1 MISTFSLAISV
12 NFSDLN
18 SLEFEAINIFF
29 ASSTISWIKSLGSIL
44 FADTDEK
51 KKKIKKKF
59 PKKKK
64 NFFLFF

>member
-18 SLEFEAINIFF
+18 SLEFEAIKIFF

-51 KKKIKKKF
+51 KKKLNISYLRK
-59 PKKKK
+59 
-64 NFFLFF
+64 

>member
-18 SLEFEAINIFF
+18 SLEFEAIKIFF

-51 KKKIKKKF
+51 KKKIK
-59 PKKKK
+59 
-64 NFFLFF
+64 

>member
-18 SLEFEAINIFF
+18 SLELEAINIFF
-29 ASSTISWIKSLGSIL
+29 ASSTISWIKTWGSIL

-51 KKKIKKKF
+51 KKKLNISYLRK
-59 PKKKK
+59 
-64 NFFLFF
+64 

>member
-12 NFSDLN
+12 NFFDLN

-51 KKKIKKKF
+51 KKKLNISYLKK
-59 PKKKK
+59 
-64 NFFLFF
+64 

>member
-18 SLEFEAINIFF
+18 SLEFEATKIFF
-29 ASSTISWIKSLGSIL
+29 TSSTISWIKSLGSIL

-51 KKKIKKKF
+51 KKK
-59 PKKKK
+59 
-64 NFFLFF
+64 N